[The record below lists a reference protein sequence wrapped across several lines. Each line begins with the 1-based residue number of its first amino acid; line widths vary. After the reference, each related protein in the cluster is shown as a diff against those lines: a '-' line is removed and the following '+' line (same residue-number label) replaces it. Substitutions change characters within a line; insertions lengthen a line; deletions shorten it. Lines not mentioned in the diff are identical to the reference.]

1 MAGSPITFCGNIGRD
16 QGKDVMKK
24 IDLGQTV
31 QVLANIGVVAGI
43 VILAIEIQQNTRSL
57 EVGAYQELIGQIGDF
72 IEMQSREPEVA
83 LMARAATSAPDLTS
97 EEGVKLAAYFYTVV
111 RLGDLAYYQ
120 YERGL
125 LSTERLE
132 SVVGP
137 LNDRVCLPFFRQLWA
152 RNNSNFVEGYRN
164 YVDAKIES
172 C

>member
-1 MAGSPITFCGNIGRD
+1 
-16 QGKDVMKK
+16 MKR
-24 IDLGQTV
+24 IDLGQTI
-31 QVLANIGVVAGI
+31 QILANVGVVAGI

-83 LMARAATSAPDLTS
+83 LMARATTSLSDLTG
-97 EEGVKLAAYFYTVV
+97 EEGVKVGAYFYTVA

-120 YERGL
+120 YQRGL

-137 LNDRVCLPFFRQLWA
+137 LNDRVCLPFFRQFWA
-152 RNNSNFVEGYRN
+152 QSNYNFVESYRD
-164 YVDAKIES
+164 YVDAKIGA

>member
-1 MAGSPITFCGNIGRD
+1 
-16 QGKDVMKK
+16 MKK
-24 IDLGQTV
+24 IDLGWTIQI
-31 QVLANIGVVAGI
+31 LANVGVVAGI

-83 LMARAATSAPDLTS
+83 LMARATTSLPDLAS
-97 EEGVKLAAYFYTVV
+97 EEGVKVGAYVYTVA

-152 RNNSNFVEGYRN
+152 QTSHNFVEGYRG
-164 YVDAKIES
+164 YIDAKIEA